1 MFNFVVDI
9 NFIPPT
15 ESPILCAPRSADSAG
30 IRVGKQMGRRL
41 IKWVSRYPEKSQGIK
56 LKYLRSDNGRMTEFA
71 SMLAERGFTC
81 LEVDLAPP
89 KDRQS
94 NADTLMHY
102 FGTELSSH
110 IRLCA
115 IPFPPVIFARSFGSL
130 IAQTY
135 ISSYPASGLLL
146 ISPPVS
152 NEAVPSALLP
162 SSLRE
167 FDFEPKF
174 PCGIL
179 YAQGEMK
186 RLEHNRLWRDPNV
199 DRLMVKD
206 TGAIDGREGQAKIE
220 QWLDEIGV

>member
-1 MFNFVVDI
+1 MSPLRLLRCSTSSSI
-9 NFIPPT
+9 STSYLLRSPP
-15 ESPILCAPRSADSAG
+15 SSAPREVPTPLVFVSA
-30 IRVGKQMGRRL
+30 
-41 IKWVSRYPEKSQGIK
+41 SRWDAASSSG
-56 LKYLRSDNGRMTEFA
+56 MTEFA

-102 FGTELSSH
+102 FETGECLSSH

-186 RLEHNRLWRDPNV
+186 RLEHNRLWGDPNV